1 MTENIRNMEGYSPC
15 RLCPRQCNID
25 RTLAKGFCNEKS
37 TLHVSRASLHMW
49 EEPCISGKNGSGTV
63 FFSGCNMGCVF
74 CQNYEISRGRIGKNI
89 DIGRLVEIFFELKK
103 KGANNI
109 NLVTGDIFIPT
120 IRIAIEKAKSEGF
133 DLPFLMNTSSYITVD
148 TLKSLEGLIDI
159 YLPDMKYIRESDAVK
174 YSNSPGYPE
183 AAKAAI
189 AEMVRQQPECIFTQR
204 DAGDAEAEYKDDL
217 NDTAEYRDDPEDEYD
232 SGRLIKKGVIVR
244 HLLLPGMLIQAKLIV
259 RYLYQT
265 YGDSIYISLMNQ
277 FTPDSEKLSERYP
290 EINRKVTEYEYK
302 SLVDYAAE
310 LGVTNGFIQVGETAE
325 ESFIPAFDLTG
336 V

>member
-1 MTENIRNMEGYSPC
+1 
-15 RLCPRQCNID
+15 
-25 RTLAKGFCNEKS
+25 
-37 TLHVSRASLHMW
+37 MW
-49 EEPCISGKNGSGTV
+49 EEPCISGKNGSGTI

-89 DIGRLVEIFFELKK
+89 DIGRLVEIFFELKE

-204 DAGDAEAEYKDDL
+204 DAGDDEAEYKDDL

-290 EINRKVTEYEYK
+290 EVNRKVTEYEYK

>member
-1 MTENIRNMEGYSPC
+1 
-15 RLCPRQCNID
+15 
-25 RTLAKGFCNEKS
+25 
-37 TLHVSRASLHMW
+37 MW

>member
-25 RTLAKGFCNEKS
+25 RTLAKGICNEKS

-49 EEPCISGKNGSGTV
+49 EEPCISGKNGSGTI

-74 CQNYEISRGRIGKNI
+74 CQNYEISRGRIVKNI
-89 DIGRLVEIFFELKK
+89 DIGRLVEIFFELKE

-204 DAGDAEAEYKDDL
+204 DAGDEAEYKDDL

-290 EINRKVTEYEYK
+290 EVNRKVTEYEYK

>member
-1 MTENIRNMEGYSPC
+1 MEEVPGYSPC
-15 RLCPRQCNID
+15 RLCPRKCNID
-25 RTLAKGFCNEKS
+25 RSTAKGFCNEKS

-49 EEPCISGKNGSGTV
+49 EEPCISGKKGSGTV

-89 DIGRLVEIFFELKK
+89 DVGRLVEIFFELAE

-120 IRIAIEKAKSEGF
+120 IRTAIERAKADGF
-133 DLPFLMNTSSYITVD
+133 RLPFLMNTSSYINVE

-159 YLPDMKYIRESDAVK
+159 YLPDMKYIRDEDAVR

-183 AAKAAI
+183 VAKAAI
-189 AEMVRQQPECIFTQR
+189 AEMVRQQPECIFEQ
-204 DAGDAEAEYKDDL
+204 
-217 NDTAEYRDDPEDEYD
+217 N
-232 SGRLIKKGVIVR
+232 SIIKKGVIVR
-244 HLLLPGMLIQAKLIV
+244 HLLLPGMLIQAKMIV
-259 RYLYQT
+259 RYLYRM
-265 YGDSIYISLMNQ
+265 YGDSIFISLMNQ
-277 FTPDSEKLSERYP
+277 YTPDSEKLKDKYP
-290 EINRKVTEYEYK
+290 EINRRVTEYEYK

-310 LGVTNGFIQVGETAE
+310 LGVTRGFMQVGETAE
-325 ESFIPAFDLTG
+325 ESFIPPFDLSG

>member
-1 MTENIRNMEGYSPC
+1 MEGYSPC

>member
-1 MTENIRNMEGYSPC
+1 
-15 RLCPRQCNID
+15 
-25 RTLAKGFCNEKS
+25 
-37 TLHVSRASLHMW
+37 MW
-49 EEPCISGKNGSGTV
+49 EEPCISGKNGSGTI

-89 DIGRLVEIFFELKK
+89 DIGRLVEIFFELKE

-148 TLKSLEGLIDI
+148 TLKSPEGLIDI

-204 DAGDAEAEYKDDL
+204 DAGDDEAEYKDDL

-290 EINRKVTEYEYK
+290 EVNRKVTEYEYK